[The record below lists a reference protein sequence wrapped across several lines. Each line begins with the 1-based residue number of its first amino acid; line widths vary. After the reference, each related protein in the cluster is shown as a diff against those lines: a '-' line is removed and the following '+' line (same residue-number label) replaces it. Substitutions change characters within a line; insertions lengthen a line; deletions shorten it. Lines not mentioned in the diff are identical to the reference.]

1 MLEPAGVA
9 EHETVIRRSRFVARA
24 EPVVAP
30 GAAETAIRNVRTN
43 HPNATHV
50 VYAYL
55 IGPPQSEIAGMTDA
69 GEPKGTAGRP
79 VLAVLRGSEISDCLV
94 TVVRYFGGT
103 KLGTGGLVRA
113 YSDAARLVLDELPV
127 RERIERVGFVIEIP
141 YSRLEPVRT
150 LLQDRFLATI
160 TGQEYGATVKLTGEI
175 AAVSADD
182 AAAAIRDVTAGSAA
196 MDYTS

>member
-1 MLEPAGVA
+1 MLEPTGVA
-9 EHETVIRRSRFVARA
+9 EHETVVRRSRFVARA
-24 EPVVAP
+24 EPVGAP
-30 GAAETAIRNVRTN
+30 DAAETAIRNVRTN

-141 YSRLEPVRT
+141 YSRLEPIRT

-196 MDYTS
+196 MDYES